1 MGKEHVTV
9 AAAPSAGTVRWP
21 WRFWT
26 RQVAWAVVD
35 LLFPPQCAGCGRP
48 GQRWCTDC
56 RSQCVTLSPPWCD
69 SCGYPVEQAG
79 RCERCQAG
87 QNSLTAITG
96 IRSAG
101 FHAGPLRQAVHR
113 LKYRH
118 DGILADTLAPLMVAA
133 GPNEAPAASLVV
145 AVPLAPA
152 RLAARGYNQAALLAR
167 AYAELR
173 GLRLAAT
180 GVRRVRN
187 TDSQVGLSVRQRH
200 LNVAGAFAA
209 ERSAVAGQSIILIDD
224 VCTTGATLDACA
236 AALLAAGATQVW
248 GLTLA
253 RAQLSVSQEEERQSA
268 AGAVP
273 GQAGAEL

>member
-1 MGKEHVTV
+1 MAV
-9 AAAPSAGTVRWP
+9 AAAPRAGSVRWP

-35 LLFPPQCAGCGRP
+35 LVFPPQCAGCDRP

-56 RSQCVTLSPPWCD
+56 RAHCVALTPPWCE
-69 SCGYPVEQAG
+69 SCGYPVAQAG
-79 RCERCQAG
+79 RCERCRAG
-87 QNSLTAITG
+87 QNVVTALAG
-96 IRSAG
+96 IRSGG
-101 FHAGPLRQAVHR
+101 FHVGPLRQAVHR

-118 DGILADTLAPLMVAA
+118 DGILADALAPLMVAA
-133 GPNEAPAASLVV
+133 GPDEAPAGSLVV
-145 AVPLAPA
+145 PVPLAPA

-173 GLRLAAT
+173 GLRLAT
-180 GVRRVRN
+180 DGVRRVRY
-187 TDSQVGLSVRQRH
+187 TDSQVGLSIRQRH

-209 ERSAVAGQSIILIDD
+209 ERSVVAGESIILIDD

-236 AALLAAGATQVW
+236 AALLAAGAAPVW
-248 GLTLA
+248 GLTLV
-253 RAQLSVSQEEERQSA
+253 RAHLPDGREAERRSA